1 MKPRGYWYFRIW
13 EDLVKWLA
21 GESASGGKPMFN
33 YEIIVKTLPA
43 WFESRTDLK
52 YKLVRTSGGGE
63 STYEVHSRTPLEK
76 EFDNSAEIVGYRR
89 Y

>member
-13 EDLVKWLA
+13 EDLFKWLA
-21 GESASGGKPMFN
+21 GESATREKPMFN

-43 WFESRTDLK
+43 WFESRKDLK

-76 EFDNSAEIVGYRR
+76 EFDNSAEIIGYRR